1 MGKTKTASEKLQFL
15 GVSQLAFYVVFLLIL
30 GIGETVYINLAKA
43 EGSLYGGIYPTM
55 WVPFAWLGLLLVPS
69 VIPFIRVVSAFNL
82 RAIKVAR
89 VLQIILF
96 AFVAFL
102 TFPAYLL
109 VQTVFTTVTLDTT
122 VVFGF
127 RPGAAILGCTYFV
140 ACVLGIIYFPFML
153 AITKKALQIEST
165 NPNSDLI
172 KQ

>member
-1 MGKTKTASEKLQFL
+1 MGKTKTASEKLQLL
-15 GVSQLAFYVVFLLIL
+15 GVSQLVFYVVFLLVL
-30 GIGETVYINLAKA
+30 GIGETVRVNLAKA

-69 VIPFIRVVSAFNL
+69 VIPFIRAVSAFSF
-82 RAIKVAR
+82 RAIRVAR
-89 VLQIILF
+89 VLQIVLF
-96 AFVAFL
+96 ALVVLL
-102 TFPAYLL
+102 TVPAYLM
-109 VQTVFTTVTLDTT
+109 VQMVLTTVTSDTT

-127 RPGAAILGCTYFV
+127 SAGAIFLGCIYFV